1 MTPIGETQE
10 LIFGHE
16 TTLGYER
23 PGNNGIVDR
32 EASVLYQS
40 MKQFYDPETGKL
52 NLPPQMANIPG
63 LSAEGLTAMFTAIGK
78 PYIEGAFMTKH
89 DGLYYLQYA
98 CPGTQYNT
106 YADGVYTSRSP
117 LGPFVRQA
125 WG

>member
-1 MTPIGETQE
+1 MPSGTRIVSCDDNDRRVYFTGGCSNTAPIYGVELDPDTMTPIGKKQE
-10 LIFGHE
+10 LIFGNE

-63 LSAEGLTAMFTAIGK
+63 LVPKA
-78 PYIEGAFMTKH
+78 
-89 DGLYYLQYA
+89 
-98 CPGTQYNT
+98 
-106 YADGVYTSRSP
+106 
-117 LGPFVRQA
+117 
-125 WG
+125 